1 MHDKKEGLVMK
12 LNHRHI
18 YLTYLIGVLFL
29 GILLAGCH
37 PRVDTMGMAE
47 KIFVKKVDR
56 TAGKLELNADQMAKL
71 DQLKLDLRKN
81 FEEGRHEKKEAMAK
95 IREEGVKENPDIPKM
110 TAVLQ
115 ESLRAET
122 ERVNKAFDLLLDYQ
136 KNLNDGQKRKL
147 GQMLSERLKKW
158 EQK

>member
-1 MHDKKEGLVMK
+1 
-12 LNHRHI
+12 
-18 YLTYLIGVLFL
+18 
-29 GILLAGCH
+29 
-37 PRVDTMGMAE
+37 MGMAE

-122 ERVNKAFDLLLDYQ
+122 ERINKAFDLLLDYQ
-136 KNLNDGQKRKL
+136 KNLNDAQKRKL
-147 GQMLSERLKKW
+147 GQMLSERIRNGNSSSGMILHFSIFSLVALTATWANRSPRLRTAVIMK
-158 EQK
+158 